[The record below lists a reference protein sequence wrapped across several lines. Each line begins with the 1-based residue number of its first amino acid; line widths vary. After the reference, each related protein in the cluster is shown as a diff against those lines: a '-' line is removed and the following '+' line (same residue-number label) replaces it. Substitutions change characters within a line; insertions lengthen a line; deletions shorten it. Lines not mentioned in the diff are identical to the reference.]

1 MRIYFSGIS
10 SQQARKLTCCVTSHG
25 PVHVAQ
31 SVSLRAAITMIVV
44 SVFSSAVS
52 YATAQAVQ
60 ESSATSQTIELKPCK
75 VGQVEGKVLCGTHEV
90 FENRATR
97 KGRKISLKIVV
108 FAATGSNPHPDP
120 FVYIPGGPGS
130 SAIEDAP
137 YLAKP
142 FARIREQRDLL
153 FVDQRGTGGSNP
165 LNCKIFNE
173 ADPQSFLG
181 YFFPLAD
188 VSKCRAELE
197 TKADLRLYTTS
208 IAMDDLDE
216 VRAALGYKQLNLYG
230 ASYGTRAALVYLRQH
245 QDHVRTATLFG
256 VSPTNQFMPRIFP
269 QDTERALQGVLAE
282 CASDAEC
289 GKAFP
294 DLKAE
299 AKLVLERLLKGPV
312 EVELTRE
319 AGRNNKDATS
329 APPTKFKVT
338 LSRDLVAE
346 AIRYM
351 LYNPAAALRIPLFL
365 HLAAQNNFVP
375 FARAALDYRAGIVA
389 SGSNG
394 LYLSVTCAED
404 LPWVKAD
411 EARQL
416 AANTFLGDYRYR
428 QQSEACALWPRA
440 AISADYSQP
449 VRSNV
454 PVLIFTGE
462 WDPVT
467 PPANGASV
475 ARHLSKSLHIVFPH
489 GGHGFNG
496 LEGTDCLDRL
506 QYEFVAKGTTEGLS
520 TECTKAIKR
529 KPWILEMKN

>member
-1 MRIYFSGIS
+1 MKDINSSGNDGRV
-10 SQQARKLTCCVTSHG
+10 RKLPACATGLTV
-25 PVHVAQ
+25 VV
-31 SVSLRAAITMIVV
+31 IVV
-44 SVFSSAVS
+44 AVIGS
-52 YATAQAVQ
+52 TVAYQTAPAVQ
-60 ESSATSQTIELKPCK
+60 ATSATSQTIDLKPCT
-75 VGQVEGKVLCGTHEV
+75 VENVEGKVLCGTHEV

-108 FAATGSNPHPDP
+108 FAATGSNPQPDP

-130 SAIEDAP
+130 SATEDAP
-137 YLAKP
+137 YLAKT

-165 LNCKIFNE
+165 LNCKLFNE

-181 YFFPLAD
+181 YFFPLAE
-188 VSKCRAELE
+188 VRKCREELE
-197 TKADLRLYTTS
+197 PKADLKLYTTS

-245 QDHVRTATLFG
+245 DPSVRTVTLFG

-282 CASDAEC
+282 CVSDAEC
-289 GKAFP
+289 SKAFP
-294 DLKAE
+294 NVQAE

-319 AGRNNKDATS
+319 SKP
-329 APPTKFKVT
+329 APPTKFKVR

-375 FARAALDYRAGIVA
+375 FARAALDYRRGIVA

-411 EARQL
+411 EASQL

-440 AISADYSQP
+440 DIPADYSKP
-449 VRSNV
+449 VTSNV
-454 PVLIFTGE
+454 PVVIFTGE

-467 PPANGASV
+467 PPANAAGV
-475 ARHLSKSLHIVFPH
+475 ARHLPKSLNIVIPH

-496 LEGTDCLDRL
+496 LEGTDCIDRL
-506 QYEFVAKGTTEGLS
+506 QSEFVSKGTTEGLN
-520 TECTKAIKR
+520 TDCVKAIKR
-529 KPWILEMKN
+529 KPWVLEMK

>member
-1 MRIYFSGIS
+1 MKDINSSGNDGRL
-10 SQQARKLTCCVTSHG
+10 RKAVCATSLA
-25 PVHVAQ
+25 VV
-31 SVSLRAAITMIVV
+31 VMVMAAIG
-44 SVFSSAVS
+44 
-52 YATAQAVQ
+52 ATVAYETAPAVQ
-60 ESSATSQTIELKPCK
+60 AISATSKTIDLKPCTIEN
-75 VGQVEGKVLCGTHEV
+75 VEGKVLCGTHEV

-97 KGRKISLKIVV
+97 EGRKISLKIVV
-108 FAATGSNPHPDP
+108 FAATGPNPQPDP

-130 SAIEDAP
+130 SATEDAP

-165 LNCKIFNE
+165 LNCKLFNE

-181 YFFPLAD
+181 YFFPLAE
-188 VSKCRAELE
+188 VRKCREELE
-197 TKADLRLYTTS
+197 PKADLKLYTTA
-208 IAMDDLDE
+208 IAMDDLNE

-230 ASYGTRAALVYLRQH
+230 ASYGTRATLVYLRQH
-245 QDHVRTATLFG
+245 GPTVRTATLFG

-269 QDTERALQGVLAE
+269 QDTERALQGVLTE
-282 CASDAEC
+282 CASDADC
-289 GKAFP
+289 SKAFP
-294 DLKAE
+294 NVQAE

-319 AGRNNKDATS
+319 TGRNDKDATS
-329 APPTKFKVT
+329 APSTKFKVS

-365 HLAAQNNFVP
+365 HLASQNNFVP
-375 FARAALDYRAGIVA
+375 FARAALDYRDGIVA

-467 PPANGASV
+467 PPANAAGV
-475 ARHLSKSLHIVFPH
+475 ARHLSKSLNVVIPH

-496 LEGTDCLDRL
+496 LEGTDCIDRL
-506 QYEFVAKGTTEGLS
+506 QSEFVSKGTTEGLN
-520 TECTKAIKR
+520 TDCVKAIKR
-529 KPWILEMKN
+529 KPWVLAMK